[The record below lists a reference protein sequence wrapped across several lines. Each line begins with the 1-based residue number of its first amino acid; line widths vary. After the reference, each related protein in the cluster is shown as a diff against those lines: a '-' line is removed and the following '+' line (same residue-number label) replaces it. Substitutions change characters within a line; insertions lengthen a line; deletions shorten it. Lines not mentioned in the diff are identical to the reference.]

1 MEIHIIQ
8 GSTHALA
15 CLTPAKFINIYVA
28 DCVRFAL
35 NFTGHYAKVCINC
48 KLGWVGVKIRF
59 IYIYIYR
66 YEYEF
71 SIYIYMYYRKW
82 RYIFEMM
89 LICKPHLKLS
99 FIKTWCYSHER
110 NVKLH
115 SISLFSTWNATYL
128 PLQNPKTKRTQKA
141 FLLRAVL
148 ICTER
153 PIFVMVVCN
162 IFTCLKICPH
172 TSPRP
177 LWMISRLYIFVELN
191 VIHQKL
197 CSISPWCSICA
208 WKPYIYIYFQT
219 HIICTYK
226 DINSRAPS
234 TYLASSWYANDI
246 TTHNLW
252 WFSKEIKINEY
263 VHALCIVHCTKD
275 WGLSYK

>member
-82 RYIFEMM
+82 RYIFEM

-197 CSISPWCSICA
+197 CSISPVRMETI
-208 WKPYIYIYFQT
+208 YIYIFPNSHYM
-219 HIICTYK
+219 HIQRHKFKSTVNISCVKLICKRYNYTQFMV
-226 DINSRAPS
+226 IFERNQNQRIR
-234 TYLASSWYANDI
+234 TR
-246 TTHNLW
+246 
-252 WFSKEIKINEY
+252 
-263 VHALCIVHCTKD
+263 IVYCPLHKRL
-275 WGLSYK
+275 GSVL